1 MTCVQTQYTFQYSFQ
16 YNYIDPRSI
25 SSISATL
32 KTNQGTFSVDH
43 LTSVKIVNSV
53 AVGVEDTEAG
63 RLVVVLVSVPEDVHL
78 VESLAGDGAP
88 ESLSVLDGSN
98 LVREVSDS
106 S

>member
-43 LTSVKIVNSV
+43 LTSVKIVNGI
-53 AVGVEDTEAG
+53 AVGAKDAKAG
-63 RLVVVLVSVPEDVHL
+63 VRGVVLVSIPEDVHL
-78 VESLAGDGAP
+78 VESLASDGAP